1 MILDQ
6 ILETKRREVEA
17 RKSELP
23 IFLLK
28 AKIPTLPP
36 TRNFK
41 ETLRR
46 NGKIALIAE
55 IKKASPSA
63 GLIRQDFDPVRIG
76 QIYEE
81 NGAAA
86 ISILTEIK
94 YFQGSLDHLRKVKQ
108 TVTIPVLRKDF
119 IFDPYQIYE
128 SRICGADAV
137 LLITRILD
145 LPKLTQFLG
154 LAQELGMAG
163 LVEIHSAEELNMA
176 LAAGAEIIGIN
187 NRDLDTLE
195 VNLSTTYQLSE
206 LIPADRIIVSES
218 GIQNRADVI
227 KLKNYVNAVLVGE
240 VLMKS
245 EDIGEKVRELLGRD
259 G

>member
-1 MILDQ
+1 MILNQ
-6 ILETKRREVEA
+6 IIESKRREVEA

-28 AKIPTLPP
+28 AKISTLPP
-36 TRNFK
+36 SRNFK
-41 ETLRR
+41 EALRR
-46 NGKIALIAE
+46 NGEIALIAE

-63 GLIRQDFDPVRIG
+63 GLIREDFDPVRIG

-86 ISILTEIK
+86 ISILTETK

-108 TVTIPVLRKDF
+108 AVTLPVLRKDF
-119 IFDPYQIYE
+119 IFDPYQLYE

-137 LLITRILD
+137 LLIVRILD
-145 LPKLTQFLG
+145 PEKLAQFLG

-163 LVEIHSAEELNMA
+163 LVEIHSAEELNQA

-195 VNLSTTYQLSE
+195 IDLSKTYQLSE

-218 GIQNRADVI
+218 GIQNRTDVV

-240 VLMKS
+240 ALMKS
-245 EDIGEKVRELLGRD
+245 QDIGKKVRELLGKE
-259 G
+259 